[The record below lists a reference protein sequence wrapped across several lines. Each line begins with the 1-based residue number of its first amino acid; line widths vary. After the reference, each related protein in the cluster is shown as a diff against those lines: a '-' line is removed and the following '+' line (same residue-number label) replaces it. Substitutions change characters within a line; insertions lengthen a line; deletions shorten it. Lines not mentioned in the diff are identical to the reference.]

1 MKLRIKEERKSI
13 SKERNEREKA
23 LNLTSGKVI
32 LAMYIIKRFEYT
44 NEGNRNVERN
54 LAYYNLDMITSVGYR
69 VKSHRGV
76 QLYKNVQSN
85 MRTLFVCIM

>member
-54 LAYYNLDMITSVGYR
+54 LAYYNLDMIISIGYR
-69 VKSHRGV
+69 IKSHRGV
-76 QLYKNVQSN
+76 QFRIWL
-85 MRTLFVCIM
+85 CAA